1 MSFQC
6 VICHKK
12 SISGNQVS
20 HSKRHTKRKFKPNL
34 QRVNILVSGK
44 KKKVYVCTS
53 CIQAGKITKS
63 L

>member
-12 SISGNQVS
+12 PMSGNKVS

-34 QRVNILVSGK
+34 HKINILLSGK
-44 KKKVYVCTS
+44 KQKAYVCTQ
-53 CIQAGKITKS
+53 CIQAGKITKAI
-63 L
+63 